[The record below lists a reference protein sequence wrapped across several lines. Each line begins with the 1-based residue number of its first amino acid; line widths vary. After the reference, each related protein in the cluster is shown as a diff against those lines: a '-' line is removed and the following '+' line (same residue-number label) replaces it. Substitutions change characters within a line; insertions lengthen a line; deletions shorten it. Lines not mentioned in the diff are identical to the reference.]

1 MPIYEYVCLDCGR
14 EFEVLRPMAQAN
26 APQPCE
32 HCGGAHTRRKL
43 SLFFAESGGRAV
55 AGTST
60 SSCSSC
66 SGGHCSTCG
75 H

>member
-1 MPIYEYVCLDCGR
+1 MPIYEYVCLDCR
-14 EFEVLRPMAQAN
+14 HEFEVLRPMAQAN
-26 APQPCE
+26 APQPCQR
-32 HCGGAHTRRKL
+32 CGGEHTRRKI

-60 SSCSSC
+60 PSCSSC
-66 SGGHCSTCG
+66 AGGHCSTCG